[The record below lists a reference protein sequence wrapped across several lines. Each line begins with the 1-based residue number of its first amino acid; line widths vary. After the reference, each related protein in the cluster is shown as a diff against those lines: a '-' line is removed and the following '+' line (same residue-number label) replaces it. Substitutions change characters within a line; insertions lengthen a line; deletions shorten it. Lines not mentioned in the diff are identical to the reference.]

1 MVRIEGLTLKA
12 ALFFYLVFFFF
23 FYGISACFGGYRRY
37 LR

>member
-12 ALFFYLVFFFF
+12 ALFF

-37 LR
+37 LKVGT

>member
-12 ALFFYLVFFFF
+12 ALFFFD
-23 FYGISACFGGYRRY
+23 GIPACFGGYRRY

>member
-12 ALFFYLVFFFF
+12 ALFFFD
-23 FYGISACFGGYRRY
+23 GIPACLGGYRRY

>member
-12 ALFFYLVFFFF
+12 ALFFFCGVP
-23 FYGISACFGGYRRY
+23 ACLGGYRRY

>member
-12 ALFFYLVFFFF
+12 ALFFSFF
-23 FYGISACFGGYRRY
+23 GIPACFGGYRRY